1 MKGWFFHVCG
11 MSLLLEQLIL
21 LPALGEVGKQLSNW
35 VDLWKLVDLEVVNK
49 IVGVLFAYQIDR

>member
-1 MKGWFFHVCG
+1 